1 MCRRWGPPGDRA
13 GLQRLRRGRHG
24 HAAPGWSVALHLRV
38 HPEEREV
45 DAGVRAAGPPG
56 ALRRA
61 RRNQR
66 DRATRSDRDRPLQE
80 QRGHPGNHDSIPAML
95 AIEVAASS
103 RDLPRAEA
111 RA

>member
-1 MCRRWGPPGDRA
+1 MY
-13 GLQRLRRGRHG
+13 G
-24 HAAPGWSVALHLRV
+24 HAAPRGSVALYLKV

-61 RRNQR
+61 R
-66 DRATRSDRDRPLQE
+66 RATRSDRDRPLQE